1 MAVSE
6 TGAQARDVT
15 KTRQVAVRGSAMLL
29 TAAWLLAGCSAD
41 SSINPIN
48 WWHRQEGGVIAR
60 QRPVPPGAD
69 QPYPNLS
76 TIPAK
81 PTAPDPEALKK
92 LTDSLVADR
101 TNAQHAAQAEPLAD
115 PSSPSASP
123 ALFGA
128 NTAPPPP
135 PAASAA
141 ASSAPASSSGAAA
154 GPPVASASMPAVNA
168 PPPPPTPAAP
178 TAPPVQATAPTP
190 APRKAVQSTPLAAP
204 PQAAAANT
212 AAANTE
218 AASTQPASAASAG
231 ARTDAAPADTAPA
244 VAAASVPP
252 PSASAAAN
260 PAQPALPAA
269 PPARPLAAGP
279 APAPPVQPSPMP
291 PASSA
296 PSATIVFVGN
306 ASSLSSPASDEV
318 KAFAAKR
325 TKGTIV
331 VTGYGDAA
339 ANDPETQSSALTLG
353 LSRAQSIVDA
363 LKADGVPGN
372 AIRVTA
378 EASGRGAAM
387 QLLQ

>member
-6 TGAQARDVT
+6 TGAQARGVT
-15 KTRQVAVRGSAMLL
+15 KTRQVAIRGSAMLL
-29 TAAWLLAGCSAD
+29 TAGWLLAGCSSD
-41 SSINPIN
+41 SSINPIS

-60 QRPVPPGAD
+60 QRPAPPGAD

-92 LTDSLVADR
+92 LTDALVADR

-135 PAASAA
+135 PATSAA
-141 ASSAPASSSGAAA
+141 ASSAPASSAAAAA

-178 TAPPVQATAPTP
+178 TAPPMQATAPTP

-204 PQAAAANT
+204 PQAAANT
-212 AAANTE
+212 QAADAQ
-218 AASTQPASAASAG
+218 AASAAPAGAASAG
-231 ARTDAAPADTAPA
+231 A
-244 VAAASVPP
+244 AASVPAP
-252 PSASAAAN
+252 ATPAPSTSAAAN
-260 PAQPALPAA
+260 PALPALPAA
-269 PPARPLAAGP
+269 PPARPSAAGP
-279 APAPPVQPSPMP
+279 APAPPAEPSPMP
-291 PASSA
+291 PASTA
-296 PSATIVFVGN
+296 PSATIVFAGN
-306 ASSLSSPASDEV
+306 ASSLSPPANDEV
-318 KAFAAKR
+318 KAFAARR

-331 VTGYGDAA
+331 VTGYGDAT
-339 ANDPETQSSALTLG
+339 ANDPETQSTALTLG

-387 QLLQ
+387 QLLP